1 MTCACLSAG
10 YSYAAVKPI
19 ALRMVS
25 ELARDDAVGE
35 ISGIGGVSKASD
47 AIEHLLLG
55 ASTVQLC
62 TGPMLQGHGMV
73 AGLIDGLNDFMNTK
87 GFESVRDMVGISNQ
101 YFTTHHDLADRQAA
115 AKKAA
120 GEKSDMQWG
129 DDLTKTTTELTTN

>member
-1 MTCACLSAG
+1 
-10 YSYAAVKPI
+10 
-19 ALRMVS
+19 MVS

-35 ISGIGGVSKASD
+35 ISGVGGVSKASD

-62 TGPMLQGHGMV
+62 TGPMLPGHGMV
-73 AGLIDGLNDFMNTK
+73 TGLIEGLNDFMDAK
-87 GFESVRDMVGISNQ
+87 GFESVRDMVGLSNQ

-120 GEKSDMQWG
+120 GKKSDMQWG

>member
-1 MTCACLSAG
+1 M
-10 YSYAAVKPI
+10 KPI

-25 ELARDDAVGE
+25 ELARDDAIGE

-73 AGLIDGLNDFMNTK
+73 ADLIDGLNEFMDAK
-87 GFESVRDMVGISNQ
+87 GFESVRDMVGVSNQ
-101 YFTTHHDLADRQAA
+101 YFTTHHDLADRQAS
-115 AKKAA
+115 AKKVA